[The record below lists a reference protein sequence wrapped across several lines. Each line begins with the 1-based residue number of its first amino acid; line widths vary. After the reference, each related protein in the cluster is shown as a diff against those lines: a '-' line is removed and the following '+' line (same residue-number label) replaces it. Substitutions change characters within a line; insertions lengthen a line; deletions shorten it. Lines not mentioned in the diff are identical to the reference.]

1 MDCVFK
7 LFDFIPEEAREIR
20 KAVFV
25 EEQGFADEFDDTDR
39 AAYHMVAFVDGEA
52 AATCRFFRSSETEY
66 TVGRIAV
73 LKQYRSKHLGSRLLA
88 AAEKAMLEKGGSSVS
103 LHSQLRAK
111 GFYEKAGYSPSAEA
125 DEEQG
130 CPHVWMRKLLPE
142 L

>member
-125 DEEQG
+125 DKEQG